1 MGLACKVQQERRGES
16 QLGEPEKKGHLG
28 CQIKVDL
35 GQNSGHRGSD
45 LNGLRGE
52 GWAQGGES
60 MH

>member
-1 MGLACKVQQERRGES
+1 MSDQGGPGTE
-16 QLGEPEKKGHLG
+16 LGT
-28 CQIKVDL
+28 Q
-35 GQNSGHRGSD
+35 GSD